1 MTLSVSRPLP
11 PASRNGALLAGTLL
25 FIAIAAIGLYYV
37 KWDPYFHKAQ
47 LAAVHHSIGA
57 SIVSGKSAAPP
68 AVGWQ
73 AALQY
78 AKSYYLAVWEAVVLA
93 LILGATVQ
101 VFVPRAWLLR
111 LIGAANAKSAAIAGA
126 LSLGG
131 MM

>member
-1 MTLSVSRPLP
+1 MSVSRTLP
-11 PASRNGALLAGTLL
+11 PPSRNAALLWGTLL
-25 FIAIAAIGLYYV
+25 FAAIAVIGLFYV
-37 KWDPYFHKAQ
+37 KWDPYWHKAQ
-47 LAAVHHSIGA
+47 LAAVQHSIGA

-68 AVGWQ
+68 AAGWQ

-78 AKSYYLAVWEAVVLA
+78 AKAYYLAVWEAVVLA

-101 VFVPRAWLLR
+101 VFVPRTWLLR
-111 LIGAANAKSAAIAGA
+111 LIGAPSARSAAIAGA